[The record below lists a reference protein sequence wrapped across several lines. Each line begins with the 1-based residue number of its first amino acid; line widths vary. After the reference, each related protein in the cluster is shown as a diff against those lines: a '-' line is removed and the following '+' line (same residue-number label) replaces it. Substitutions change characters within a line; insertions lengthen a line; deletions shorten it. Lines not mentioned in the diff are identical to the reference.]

1 MSAQFAR
8 ILSPV
13 PAVPAGHGGG
23 EAPSAETGGLLAQA
37 AAGPGLWEDLLGEL
51 RRAGLIAELL
61 ADGVITAAVAQAEH
75 GHKLDRLLTAQ
86 VTAMC
91 VIVGALF
98 PDQGYDLV
106 LARTFKMPGLPV
118 KPGTV
123 TPSGP
128 ALSRARALL
137 GEQVMRRIFE
147 LDAART
153 DLDLG
158 IGATWHG
165 METTGMDGTTIE
177 LFNNDELADTLG
189 VPSGGTKPK
198 IRIAAH
204 VRTGSR
210 RWIAAAIGGYCDGEN
225 TLADELESS
234 FTPGILNLA
243 DRGFFSMDRW
253 IRFSASG
260 VHLAWRVK
268 NGAKSVPFK
277 TLKTLTDGSELV
289 LLRESDSMLGKRRRD
304 AGDKTLPRLPDTI
317 ARLVSF
323 TVTART
329 ARRARTTTI
338 KVLTTLLDPG
348 AFPAREIAALYAE
361 KIAGRNRLLPPEENH
376 QGHRPRA
383 ARTLRHPGPAGNLG
397 AAADPQHDRY
407 PRRPRRRA
415 GRPGPGPDPVHR
427 RAVTDTR
434 PRRRRYLLP
443 ALRQAPRQRKRTRRP
458 ARQPDPR
465 SASPPGPARPDL
477 RQDSVPAAA
486 LAHRRGHIHD
496 NDRPVESP
504 ASGVLTELT
513 MPG

>member
-8 ILSPV
+8 ILSP
-13 PAVPAGHGGG
+13 ASTVPAGHGGG
-23 EAPSAETGGLLAQA
+23 ETPSAETGGLLAQA

-75 GHKLDRLLTAQ
+75 GHKLDRVLTAE

-153 DLDLG
+153 DLELG

-177 LFNNDELADTLG
+177 LFSNDELAEAFG

-210 RWIAAAIGGYCDGEN
+210 RWIAAAIGGYLDGEN

-234 FTPGILNLA
+234 FTAGILNLA

-253 IRFSASG
+253 IRFSACG
-260 VHLAWRVK
+260 AHLAWRVK

-277 TLKTLTDGSELV
+277 TLQTLTDGSELV
-289 LLRESDSMLGKRRRD
+289 LLRESGSMLGKRRRD

-329 ARRARTTTI
+329 ARRVRTSMI

-361 KIAGRNRLLPPEENH
+361 RWQVEKRSRTVKDVLGWDQAQVRTWDGIMPA
-376 QGHRPRA
+376 HRPGRPRPA
-383 ARTLRHPGPAGNLG
+383 PPCRHPQRPV
-397 AAADPQHDRY
+397 
-407 PRRPRRRA
+407 RRHHLAPVA
-415 GRPGPGPDPVHR
+415 PG
-427 RAVTDTR
+427 T
-434 PRRRRYLLP
+434 
-443 ALRQAPRQRKRTRRP
+443 APE
-458 ARQPDPR
+458 
-465 SASPPGPARPDL
+465 
-477 RQDSVPAAA
+477 PAAA
-486 LAHRRGHIHD
+486 RRPQKRYVNDADLRGPLGDAPVPVYGGQPCPPRIGPIRLSVAETARLTRLAAQ
-496 NDRPVESP
+496 RP
-504 ASGVLTELT
+504 
-513 MPG
+513 PG

>member
-1 MSAQFAR
+1 LSAQFAR
-8 ILSPV
+8 ILSP
-13 PAVPAGHGGG
+13 ASTVPAGHGGD
-23 EAPSAETGGLLAQA
+23 ETPSAETGGLLAQA
-37 AAGPGLWEDLLGEL
+37 AAGPGFWEDLLGEL

-75 GHKLDRLLTAQ
+75 GHKLDRVLTAE

-91 VIVGALF
+91 VIAGALF

-106 LARTFKMPGLPV
+106 LAGTFKMPGLPV

-147 LDAART
+147 LDAARS

-158 IGATWHG
+158 IGAAWHG

-177 LFNNDELADTLG
+177 LFNNGELADAFG

-210 RWIAAAIGGYCDGEN
+210 RWIAAAIGGYRDGEN

-234 FTPGILNLA
+234 FTAGIINLA

-260 VHLAWRVK
+260 AHLAWRVK

-277 TLKTLTDGSELV
+277 TLRTLTDGSELV
-289 LLRESDSMLGKRRRD
+289 LLRESGSMLGKRRRD

-329 ARRARTTTI
+329 ARRVKTTTI
-338 KVLTTLLDPG
+338 KVLTTLLEPG

-361 KIAGRNRLLPPEENH
+361 RWQAEIAYFHLKKTIKGTGRVLRGRSVTLARQETWALLLIHNMTAALAA
-376 QGHRPRA
+376 RA
-383 ARTLRHPGPAGNLG
+383 AGQAGLDPDLIPFTAVLSLIRGHVTADTCCPHCGKRPASGNGPVALLISQIL
-397 AAADPQHDRY
+397 AQPA
-407 PRRPRRRA
+407 
-415 GRPGPGPDPVHR
+415 HR
-427 RAVTDTR
+427 D
-434 PRRRRYLLP
+434 
-443 ALRQAPRQRKRTRRP
+443 RP
-458 ARQPDPR
+458 ARTSGRTAFQRQHWHTEEVTYTITIAPSNLPKADICPR
-465 SASPPGPARPDL
+465 S
-477 RQDSVPAAA
+477 
-486 LAHRRGHIHD
+486 
-496 NDRPVESP
+496 
-504 ASGVLTELT
+504 
-513 MPG
+513 